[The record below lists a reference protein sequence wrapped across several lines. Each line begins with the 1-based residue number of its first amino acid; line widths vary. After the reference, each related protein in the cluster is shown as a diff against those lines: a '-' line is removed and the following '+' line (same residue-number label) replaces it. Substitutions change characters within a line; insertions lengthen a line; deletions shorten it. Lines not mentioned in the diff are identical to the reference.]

1 MPKLRVTRP
10 TKECSMMK
18 RFLLCVLP
26 LAACAPVDT
35 ESEGV
40 AVQLS
45 TATLAPIQDTWISVT
60 SSGTFDWGKS
70 CQLRV
75 SPTTSTTRNHLLV
88 QFQPLTAAQC
98 ATLSSAVL
106 RLRTAPPLP
115 SPGFGATAF
124 RIVNAWTA
132 GTTGSAACAACEVTS
147 GTPSTIT
154 LPSFTDPA
162 STVGPTAA
170 CNYFPWNV
178 TSIVQHWCANPG
190 TDHGILLTGPTTG
203 TASFLNFHS
212 MEAPVGSRPELVIT
226 F

>member
-1 MPKLRVTRP
+1 MK
-10 TKECSMMK
+10 K
-18 RFLLCVLP
+18 RFLPCVLL
-26 LAACAPVDT
+26 LAACASVDP
-35 ESEGV
+35 EGEGTV
-40 AVQLS
+40 VQLS
-45 TATLAPIQDTWISVT
+45 TATLSPIQDTWISVT
-60 SSGTFDWGKS
+60 STGTVDFGKS

-75 SPTTSTTRNHLLV
+75 SPVSASARNHLLV

-124 RIVNAWTA
+124 RIVDAWTA
-132 GTTGSAACAACEVTS
+132 GTTGNATCQACEVTS
-147 GTPSTIT
+147 GKSSTIT
-154 LPSFTDPA
+154 LPHFTDPV
-162 STVGPTAA
+162 STVAPTAA

-203 TASFLNFHS
+203 PASFLNFHS
-212 MEAPVGSRPELVIT
+212 MEAPAGSRPELMIM